1 ISFPLQGVFIPFSLE
16 CRFFLLFC
24 EKSDIYGFFLGIF
37 AIFLLVFIF
46 SYIIILKLGSLLYG
60 FYSSISFLI
69 QRIQRNIRVNTLPS
83 LYISSYFLIYF
94 ILNNT

>member
-1 ISFPLQGVFIPFSLE
+1 FPLQGVFIPFSLE

-37 AIFLLVFIF
+37 TIFLLVFIF

-69 QRIQRNIRVNTLPS
+69 QRNIRVNTLPS

>member
-1 ISFPLQGVFIPFSLE
+1 MQGVFIPFSLE

-24 EKSDIYGFFLGIF
+24 EKSDIYGFFF
-37 AIFLLVFIF
+37 RHFCYFLLVFIF
-46 SYIIILKLGSLLYG
+46 SYIIILELGSLLYG

-69 QRIQRNIRVNTLPS
+69 QRNQRNQRNIRVNTLPS
-83 LYISSYFLIYF
+83 LYISSCFLIYF

>member
-1 ISFPLQGVFIPFSLE
+1 MQGVFIPFSLE

-24 EKSDIYGFFLGIF
+24 EKSDICGFFLGIF
-37 AIFLLVFIF
+37 AIFYWFLSLD
-46 SYIIILKLGSLLYG
+46 IIILELGSLLYG

-69 QRIQRNIRVNTLPS
+69 QRIQRIQRNIRANTLPS

>member
-1 ISFPLQGVFIPFSLE
+1 MQGVFIPFSLE